1 MRCCFCAVQKTQAGS
16 LDVER
21 NALETQS
28 LTLTQA
34 ALLEATVCFVVFQR
48 CDPTLFFLS
57 FFMIVCDWELE
68 EIELGSFS
76 DWVGQLPSPLE
87 GWGWTRAAVNLHY
100 GVPYTGL
107 LRHVFIMALMGVGQ
121 VSCS

>member
-1 MRCCFCAVQKTQAGS
+1 MLPAAFSSRVNLFRAHVWDWGMRCRFCAVLKTQAGS

-28 LTLTQA
+28 LTLSQA

-48 CDPTLFFLS
+48 CHPTLFFLS

-68 EIELGSFS
+68 EIELGSF
-76 DWVGQLPSPLE
+76 LT
-87 GWGWTRAAVNLHY
+87 GW
-100 GVPYTGL
+100 
-107 LRHVFIMALMGVGQ
+107 
-121 VSCS
+121 VSCPHPWRGGAGLGQQ